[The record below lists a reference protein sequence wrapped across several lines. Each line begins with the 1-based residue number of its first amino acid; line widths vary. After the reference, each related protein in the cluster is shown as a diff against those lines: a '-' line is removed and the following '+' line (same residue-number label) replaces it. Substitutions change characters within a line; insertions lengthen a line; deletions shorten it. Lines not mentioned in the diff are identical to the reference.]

1 MRYDK
6 LKNQLPAHLWNIDLQ
21 NIYAIATTN
30 VKEHGSNEDPITL
43 RIVLHNL
50 DPDKDVYAGPSTED
64 LETKISYYDKTRKS
78 MFDAVMTSIAKGRKT
93 FDLVSPDRTKQ
104 RYTFKS
110 IDYVD
115 PAFVARYQEPKEI
128 KFRKT
133 PTITFY
139 YKSNGCFMKKHHC
152 TACKAYVKDKE
163 DLENPPYLID
173 IIRCDECEKYFVTK
187 EMFDAVG
194 GCWCYDLKPVYDPSI
209 LKSEEWKIEFG
220 YYRREMDG
228 LFDEFEEHSSINKAG
243 YTTTKSTFERQRLLR
258 KFVETGMFTKE
269 EIIQYLH
276 EKYLD
281 TGWHGEVATAKAR
294 EDLKYVLTLSEPDE
308 IVSGT
313 LVRP

>member
-1 MRYDK
+1 MKYQ
-6 LKNQLPAHLWNIDLQ
+6 NQLPPRLASIDLQ
-21 NIYAIATTN
+21 NIYAIVTTN

-43 RIVLHNL
+43 RIVLHGL
-50 DPDKDVYAGPSTED
+50 DPDKEAYAGALTED
-64 LETKISYYDKTRKS
+64 LETQISRHDKTRKS
-78 MFDAVMTSIAKGRKT
+78 MFDAVMTSIARGRKT
-93 FDLVSPDRTKQ
+93 FDLVSADGTKQ
-104 RYTFKS
+104 RYTFER

-115 PAFVARYQEPKEI
+115 PAFIARYQEPKEI

-139 YKSNGCFMKKHHC
+139 YKSNGCFMRKHHC
-152 TACKAYVKDKE
+152 TACKAYVKNKE
-163 DLENPPYLID
+163 FEDEEPYLMD
-173 IIRCDECEKYFVTK
+173 IIRCDECKKYFVTK

-194 GCWCYDLKPVYDPSI
+194 GCWCYDLRAVYDPSI

-220 YYRREMDG
+220 YYKREMSD
-228 LFDEFEEHSSINKAG
+228 LFDDFQEHSTINRAG

-269 EIIQYLH
+269 GIIQYLH

-294 EDLKYVLTLSEPDE
+294 EDLRYVLTLSEPDE
-308 IVSGT
+308 IVSGV
-313 LVRP
+313 LSRP